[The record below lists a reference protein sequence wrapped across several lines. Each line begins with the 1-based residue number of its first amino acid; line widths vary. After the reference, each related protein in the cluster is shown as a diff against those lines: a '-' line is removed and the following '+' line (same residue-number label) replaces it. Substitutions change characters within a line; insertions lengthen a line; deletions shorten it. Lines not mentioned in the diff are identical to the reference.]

1 MDNDK
6 LNQLWNNDSTTPNL
20 IQPEAIVQ
28 KAKSNRQRH
37 YIGIVVLSITV
48 VIITI
53 YAVAFFPKNF
63 NNFSLGLLLMII
75 PLVFRIAL
83 EFASIY
89 KKQSKLVEMD
99 SKGYHNYLKR
109 FYSLRKV
116 VNYIITP
123 ICFGIYVYGLSLLFP
138 YFKREFS
145 EGFYTY
151 LIVSGIISLMA
162 IAFIII
168 RGIVKE
174 NRFYRELMNQ

>member
-6 LNQLWNNDSTTPNL
+6 LSQLWNNDNPTPIL
-20 IQPEAIVQ
+20 VQPNAIIQ
-28 KAKSNRQRH
+28 KAKSNRQRQ
-37 YIGIVVLSITV
+37 YVGIIVLSVTV
-48 VIITI
+48 MIITI
-53 YAVAFFPKNF
+53 YAAAFFPKNF

-89 KKQSKLVEMD
+89 KKQSKLIEMD

-116 VNYIITP
+116 VNYVITP

-145 EGFYTY
+145 QGFYIY
-151 LIVSGIISLMA
+151 LVVSGIISLLV

-174 NRFYRELMNQ
+174 NQFYRVLLKN